1 MIGLHKHIVKL
12 VPHEKYWHNLFES
25 EKCVLHALL
34 QDYILDIQHVGSTAI
49 DGIKAKPIIDIA
61 VLIPDENDFNTIVEI
76 LENNGYEY
84 KGDAGSSGGEL
95 IVKCSAPDVR
105 THHIHFVRQQD
116 LQWKNYLYF
125 RDVLNTNPALAIAY
139 NELKEEL
146 EKKFMHNRQE
156 YTRAKNEF
164 ISRVLDK
171 DEYQDI

>member
-12 VPHEKYWHNLFES
+12 VPHEKYWHDLFES
-25 EKCVLHALL
+25 EKYVLHALL
-34 QDYILDIQHVGSTAI
+34 HNYVLDIQHVGSTAV

-61 VLIPDENDFNTIVEI
+61 VLISDEEDFHTIVDV
-76 LENNGYEY
+76 LESNGYEY

-105 THHIHFVRQQD
+105 THHIHFVRKAD

-125 RDVLNTNPALAIAY
+125 RDVLNTNHELALAY

-171 DEYQDI
+171 SESPDV